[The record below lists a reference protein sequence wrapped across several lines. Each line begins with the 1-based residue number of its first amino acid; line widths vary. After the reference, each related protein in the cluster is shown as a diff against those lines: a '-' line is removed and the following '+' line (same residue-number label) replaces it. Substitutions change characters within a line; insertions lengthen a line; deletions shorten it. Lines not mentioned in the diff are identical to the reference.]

1 MAEKQAPEVKLPDP
15 VEMSRAMTRIAEQS
29 QRLVTEFLARQAKEG
44 GPKAG
49 GTSDPM
55 GIGNAFLEMTTKM
68 MADPARL
75 MKAQMTLW
83 QDYLTLW
90 QRTTQRLLGQEAAPV
105 IAPAKDD
112 RRFKDSAWDENTL
125 FDYIKQSYL
134 LSARW
139 MQATVQDVQGLDEQT
154 AKKVDFYTRQFVDA
168 MAPSNF
174 VMTNPEVLRATVE
187 SGGENLIKGLEHLLK
202 DLERGKG
209 ELRISMT
216 DYDAFQVGKNIAQ
229 TPGKVVFQNDLIQLL
244 QYTPSTPDVAKRPL
258 MIVPPWIN
266 KFYIMDLREKNSY
279 IKWAVDQ
286 GHTVFVL
293 SWVNPDE
300 RLAKK
305 SFEDYML
312 EGTLTALD
320 QIKLQTGEEDVNAVG
335 YCLGGTLLASTLA
348 YMTAKGD
355 DRIKSATFF
364 TTMLD
369 FQEAGELSVF
379 IDEEQLT
386 FIENQMNE
394 QGYLDGSKMATTF
407 NMLRA
412 NDLIWSFVVNNYLL
426 GKDPFPFDLLYW
438 NSDSTRMP
446 AAMHSFYLRNM
457 YQKNLL
463 CQPGG
468 LTLNGQPIDLR
479 DVKTPAYFI
488 SAREDHIAPWKS
500 TYAGTQLFSG
510 PVKFVLGASGHIAG
524 VINPP
529 VANKYCYWT
538 NAKNPKSCDDWLKG
552 ATQQDGSWWTDWQKW
567 VTKYSNGKVP
577 ARDPSAGGLPALD
590 EAPGSYVKARIV

>member
-49 GTSDPM
+49 GASDPM
-55 GIGNAFLEMTTKM
+55 GVGSAFLEMTTKM
-68 MADPARL
+68 MSDPARL

-139 MQATVQDVQGLDEQT
+139 LQATVQDVQGLDEHT

-229 TPGKVVFQNDLIQLL
+229 TPGKVVYQNDLIQL
-244 QYTPSTPDVAKRPL
+244 
-258 MIVPPWIN
+258 
-266 KFYIMDLREKNSY
+266 
-279 IKWAVDQ
+279 
-286 GHTVFVL
+286 G
-293 SWVNPDE
+293 
-300 RLAKK
+300 
-305 SFEDYML
+305 
-312 EGTLTALD
+312 
-320 QIKLQTGEEDVNAVG
+320 GEQVG
-335 YCLGGTLLASTLA
+335 
-348 YMTAKGD
+348 
-355 DRIKSATFF
+355 
-364 TTMLD
+364 
-369 FQEAGELSVF
+369 
-379 IDEEQLT
+379 
-386 FIENQMNE
+386 
-394 QGYLDGSKMATTF
+394 
-407 NMLRA
+407 
-412 NDLIWSFVVNNYLL
+412 
-426 GKDPFPFDLLYW
+426 
-438 NSDSTRMP
+438 
-446 AAMHSFYLRNM
+446 
-457 YQKNLL
+457 
-463 CQPGG
+463 
-468 LTLNGQPIDLR
+468 
-479 DVKTPAYFI
+479 
-488 SAREDHIAPWKS
+488 
-500 TYAGTQLFSG
+500 
-510 PVKFVLGASGHIAG
+510 
-524 VINPP
+524 
-529 VANKYCYWT
+529 
-538 NAKNPKSCDDWLKG
+538 
-552 ATQQDGSWWTDWQKW
+552 
-567 VTKYSNGKVP
+567 
-577 ARDPSAGGLPALD
+577 
-590 EAPGSYVKARIV
+590 